1 MQYDNFFSG
10 EHMLTQDQK
19 ELLIR
24 ASSGYRGQDFSNL
37 EKDDQV
43 YYIRRV
49 EDAIKEI
56 QKANPHAFLFYY
68 KNDEKV
74 DIRERC
80 LERNFYHTPLGITTF
95 KSAVK
100 HKIVFPDYVKI
111 SEGVK

>member
-1 MQYDNFFSG
+1 
-10 EHMLTQDQK
+10 MLTQEQK

-24 ASSGYRGQDFSNL
+24 ASSKYCGQDFSNL
-37 EKDDQV
+37 EKDDQI
-43 YYIRRV
+43 YYTRRV

-68 KNDEKV
+68 KNDLQV

-80 LERNFYHTPLGITTF
+80 LERKFFHTPLGVTTF

-100 HKIVFPDYVKI
+100 HKIVFPDHVKI